1 MLMGDGLVL
10 DRLFKGLDSRRLVPT
25 RVYPT
30 Q

>member
-1 MLMGDGLVL
+1 MLMGDRLVL
-10 DRLFKGLDSRRLVPT
+10 DRLFKGLDSRQLVPI